1 MLKPKNVGGEFV
13 VNSIIEP
20 DFEAEEEEEDGLIV
34 SFLKKVE

>member
-1 MLKPKNVGGEFV
+1 MLKAQNVGGEIV

-20 DFEAEEEEEDGLIV
+20 DFEAQEEEDGLIV